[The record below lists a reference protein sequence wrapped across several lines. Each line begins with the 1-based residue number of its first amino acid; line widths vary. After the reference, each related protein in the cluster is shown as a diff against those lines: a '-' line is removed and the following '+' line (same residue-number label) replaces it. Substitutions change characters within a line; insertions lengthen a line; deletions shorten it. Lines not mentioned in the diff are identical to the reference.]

1 MGALLGASD
10 DAQVH
15 KSLIQTYTAAAA
27 VGHLRVK
34 ILLNFLFSRCDVMVF
49 FDHTADFCNGCE

>member
-1 MGALLGASD
+1 MGALSGAGD

-15 KSLIQTYTAAAA
+15 KILIQTYTSAAT

-34 ILLNFLFSRCDVMVF
+34 ILLDFLFSRCDVMVF
-49 FDHTADFCNGCE
+49 FDHTADFL